1 MTADVAVALVARASV
16 VAMAAK
22 AGKVTE
28 RHRLQLLRDVLAF
41 APRDPGW
48 VAAALAFEDRV
59 SAEPEAAGQA
69 LHDWAL
75 GPGQPETTAARLE
88 ATLARLSA
96 EAGDHF
102 AWMDRRDI
110 GG

>member
-1 MTADVAVALVARASV
+1 M
-16 VAMAAK
+16 
-22 AGKVTE
+22 TE
-28 RHRLQLLRDVLAF
+28 RHRLALLRDVLTF
-41 APRDPGW
+41 AAADPGW
-48 VAAALAFEDRV
+48 SAAALAFENRV